1 MWRLTKF
8 FLSILDPVLE
18 FLEKLANAMG
28 SNSDFGIKLFFKG
41 YDELKAKSPSKA
53 RLVKLIF
60 GLSVVCLVFGLVWGL
75 HYVQCDLNHAKICDR
90 FVNI

>member
-28 SNSDFGIKLFFKG
+28 SNSDFGIKLFLKG

-75 HYVQCDLNHAKICDR
+75 HYVQCDLNHAKVCDR